1 MNLSFKSICQSALLI
16 LTGVASASESRL
28 LLPEHCYAVPG
39 INMNVYFRN
48 VFRAIRSDG
57 YFYQVEC
64 EKGDNMKDRWT
75 FTPADSDIGT
85 YDWKLTVY
93 DDNGKVAQGSMKLH
107 VVPDRKER
115 NDLSILI
122 IGDSLTDQ
130 NHYVNRLHSVF
141 PSLKMIGSHA
151 GGGKT
156 PVAGG
161 IAHEGYGGWAWY
173 TFVREVKPVKPQRL
187 PYRTNK
193 FLREQSD
200 GKWVLDMKSFFDRFN
215 GGKAPDFVTIQ
226 LGGND
231 VIADTDATIDG
242 KIRRIGASMDKLIGE
257 IRKAAPDAFI
267 GIGLM
272 PPAADQDAWGKGYH
286 CNYNLYQYQKN
297 AWKLNRFYMEKV
309 KQLAQKDPR
318 ISIIPGVLN
327 MDALNNFPA
336 VMQPINVHNPRKI
349 LRQNNALHP
358 AREGGAQLGDTFFC
372 WIMWN
377 LNAEAEKGKTNEN

>member
-1 MNLSFKSICQSALLI
+1 MNRSFKSISLLAAVFSAGMAL
-16 LTGVASASESRL
+16 AAESRL
-28 LLPEHCYAVPG
+28 FLPEHFYAVPG

-75 FTPADSDIGT
+75 FTPTDSDLGT

-93 DDNGKVAQGSMKLH
+93 DDNGKIAQGSMKLH
-107 VVPDRKER
+107 VVPDQKGRS
-115 NDLSILI
+115 DLSILI

-130 NHYVNRLHSVF
+130 SHYVNRLNEIF

-151 GGGKT
+151 GFGKT

-173 TFVREVKPVKPQRL
+173 NFVREVKPVKPKRL
-187 PYRTNK
+187 SYRTNK
-193 FLREQSD
+193 FLRETPE
-200 GKWVLDMKSFFDRFN
+200 GRWVLDMKAYFDRMN

-226 LGGND
+226 LGVND
-231 VIADTDATIDG
+231 VFDDTDATIDG
-242 KIRRIGASMDKLIGE
+242 KIRKIETAMDKLIGH
-257 IRKAAPDAFI
+257 IRKVAPKAVI
-267 GIGLM
+267 GVGLV

-286 CNYNLYQYQKN
+286 CKNNLYQHQKN
-297 AWKLNRFYMEKV
+297 TWKLNRFYLEKV
-309 KQLAQKDPR
+309 KQLAQKDSR
-318 ISIIPGVLN
+318 ISIIPTVLN
-327 MDALNNFPA
+327 LDALNNFPA

-358 AREGGAQLGDTFFC
+358 AKEGGAQIGDTFYS

-377 LNAEAEKGKTNEN
+377 LKEQK